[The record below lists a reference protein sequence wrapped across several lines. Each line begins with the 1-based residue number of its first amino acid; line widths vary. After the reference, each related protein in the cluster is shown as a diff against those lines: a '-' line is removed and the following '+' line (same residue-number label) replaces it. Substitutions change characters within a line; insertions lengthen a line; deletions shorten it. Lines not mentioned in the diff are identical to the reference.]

1 MSLTKSKT
9 SAKRKSRAAP
19 RESGPCLFSSPV
31 AGHRKAAGQAG
42 QTGARGA
49 DIYQRFVSDIEPLER
64 EQCGLIFQLC
74 QRLAGFTARKSFTQW
89 QREMLHGWID
99 ELMGYLESNPFR
111 GAGSGVTLYG
121 GASGQRQPAR

>member
-9 SAKRKSRAAP
+9 SAKRKKPSRATRVRPLPIFIA
-19 RESGPCLFSSPV
+19 SGRPS
-31 AGHRKAAGQAG
+31 KAAGPAKQE
-42 QTGARGA
+42 QEGA

-111 GAGSGVTLYG
+111 GSWIWSHLYG